1 MSPVTVTA
9 NNPFTLAACAEMIF
23 TDQPFLKRVEAIAA
37 RGLKVE
43 MWDWTN
49 KDLDALAARRADGV
63 EIVSMTGYVEG
74 DLTTDDGVARLLA
87 TAEQSLAAAEK
98 IDCPRLN
105 VHGTGLGE
113 GGIPVVPNPH

>member
-1 MSPVTVTA
+1 
-9 NNPFTLAACAEMIF
+9 MIF
-23 TDQPFLKRVEAIAA
+23 TDLPFLDRAQRIAA

-43 MWDWTN
+43 MWDWSA
-49 KDLDALAARRADGV
+49 KDLDALASARADGV
-63 EIVSMTGYVEG
+63 EVVSMTGYIEG
-74 DLTTDDGVARLLA
+74 DLTTDDGTARLLA

-113 GGIPVVPNPH
+113 GGIPVGS